1 MGDDN
6 RGMVFAQFIIKNF
19 PKAQYIMDVASGKGQ
34 VARKLA
40 NKKRNVIAIEAHPR
54 LDGRSHKLIHYKRAW
69 FTSES
74 DIEPPDLIVGMH
86 PDEATS
92 EIVMYAVK
100 HHIPFAV
107 VPCCVKGRHSTGL
120 RYQGWLNKLK
130 SLARQS
136 GYSIYEAQLKMT
148 GKNIAIVGKP

>member
-6 RGMVFAQFIIKNF
+6 RGLVFARFIVKNF
-19 PKAQYIMDVASGKGQ
+19 PEAKCILDVASGKGQ

-40 NKKRNVIAIEAHPR
+40 NKKCYVIAVEVHPR
-54 LDGRSHKLIHYKRAW
+54 FEGRSHKLIRYYKDW

-74 DIEPPDLIVGMH
+74 NIEPPDLIVGMH

-92 EIVMYAVK
+92 EIVLYAIK
-100 HHIPFAV
+100 HRIPFAI
-107 VPCCVKGRHSTGL
+107 VPCCVKGKHSENL

-136 GYSIYEAQLKMT
+136 GFSVYESQLRMN